1 MDIKVDNASLDKLI
15 EGQIKVAAAEVLS
28 KHSPELIR
36 RLVDHALARKRDNA
50 YSSERS
56 IFEETVQKMIIDEAT
71 AACKEWLDEQRPLI
85 RKLVYEAIKRKDNG
99 LAQKIAEQLVT
110 GLSKSLNVSTYLQS
124 KE

>member
-1 MDIKVDNASLDKLI
+1 MDIKIDNAGIEKLV
-15 EGQIKVAAAEVLS
+15 EGHIKVAAAEALA

-36 RLVDHALARKRDNA
+36 RLVDHALAAKREHYD
-50 YSSERS
+50 RVT
-56 IFEETVQKMIIDEAT
+56 IFEATVQKMIIDEAT